1 MTQELKI
8 KRLSDDATMPRYA
21 TKGSACFDLYV
32 AGFDPVLQAWKTG
45 LAFEIPEGWCMK
57 IYSRSG
63 HGFKHGVRL
72 ANGTGI
78 VDSDFRD
85 EVLIKLHSD
94 RFDTPVLKINKGDR
108 IAQGMLE
115 RVEQVEFVE
124 VEELGGMNRGGGFGH
139 TGA

>member
-1 MTQELKI
+1 MRLKI
-8 KRLSDDATMPRYA
+8 KKLSEDAIVPKYA
-21 TKGSACFDLYV
+21 TPGSACFDLHV

-72 ANGTGI
+72 CNSVAVI
-78 VDSDFRD
+78 DADYKD
-85 EVLIKLHSD
+85 EVLIKLHAD
-94 RFDTPVLKINKGDR
+94 RYDGPALKINKGDR